1 MADSTKVK
9 MGVCSV
15 VFNGTD
21 LGHTK
26 GGVEVIYKPEYKDI
40 EVDMYTGAPDK
51 ILTAE
56 AFSAKV
62 PLAERTA
69 ANISNS
75 IPAGTLSTAG
85 GRNKLTVGRKAGF
98 RLSTV
103 AKRLVLHPMENA
115 VGNTQ
120 DDVVIWSAVSIG
132 EVTLPY
138 KKDEETVIAIEFMSL
153 VNETN
158 ADGNYLATIG
168 DTTV

>member
-1 MADSTKVK
+1 MGQSTNVK

-15 VFNGTD
+15 TLDGVD

-26 GGVEVIYKPEYKDI
+26 GGVEVIYKPEFKDI
-40 EVDMYTGAPDK
+40 EVDAYTGVPDK
-51 ILTAE
+51 VLVAE

-69 ANISNS
+69 ANVKNA

-85 GRNKLTVGRKAGF
+85 GRNKLTIGRKAGY
-98 RLSTV
+98 RLSSA
-103 AKRLVLHPMENA
+103 AKRLVLHPIANA
-115 VGNTQ
+115 AGNIEE
-120 DDVVIWSAVSIG
+120 DVVLWSAVSIG
-132 EVTLPY
+132 EVNLPY
-138 KKDEETVIAIEFMSL
+138 KKDEESVVAVEFMSL

>member
-15 VFNGTD
+15 VLDGTD

-40 EVDMYTGAPDK
+40 EVDMYSGTPDK
-51 ILTAE
+51 VLVAE

-62 PLAERTA
+62 PLAETTA
-69 ANISNS
+69 ANLKNA
-75 IPAGTLSTAG
+75 IPTGTLSTAG
-85 GRNKLTVGRKAGF
+85 GRNKLTIGKKAGF
-98 RLSTV
+98 RLSSV
-103 AKRLVLHPMENA
+103 AKRLVLHPTANA
-115 VGNTQ
+115 AGNTQ

-138 KKDEETVIAIEFMSL
+138 KKDEQTVIAVEFMSL

-168 DTTV
+168 DTTL